1 MCKTKGIIT
10 LMGLAGGFRKLMWGL
25 CLPRR
30 PRVLL
35 RDHSAAPPGSL
46 AVQGIPGTKIPIDS
60 GDEEIMAIFS
70 QPTAVFVLE
79 MGRQRDGVE
88 PEKMGRPPPGDLAL
102 TAPVE
107 AQS

>member
-1 MCKTKGIIT
+1 
-10 LMGLAGGFRKLMWGL
+10 MWGL
-25 CLPRR
+25 CLPRC

-79 MGRQRDGVE
+79 MGQKRDEVE